1 MSKSSPR
8 CSTEHGRSCGL
19 VLVVLAG
26 LAGTAVAAAP
36 LSPVTTDS
44 RYQTEL
50 PLAGQLPPGGD
61 AGRRPAPG
69 GQAPRRAVE
78 PEGRADSGGGSGL
91 GDLLSGLA
99 PGVGWLLIAA
109 FLVTLVVVTARV
121 LLDRSADPEV
131 ALPKPVPAD
140 EPEARDRSTVALADR
155 LAAEGRWAEALQAL
169 LGDVLARLGE
179 RFRVPLPPAR
189 TTREAL
195 RALPLKGDPREALA
209 SLVATEERALFGR
222 QPVGPSDYDRGLELV
237 RRALGRGTAS

>member
-8 CSTEHGRSCGL
+8 CSTEHVRSCGL
-19 VLVVLAG
+19 VLLVVAG
-26 LAGTAVAAAP
+26 LAGAPLAAAP
-36 LSPVTTDS
+36 RSPVTTDS

-50 PLAGQLPPGGD
+50 PLAGQHPAEGG
-61 AGRRPAPG
+61 GTRRPAPG

-78 PEGRADSGGGSGL
+78 PEGREDSGGGSGL

-99 PGVGWLLIAA
+99 PGVGWLLVAA
-109 FLVTLVVVTARV
+109 FLVTLVVLTAKV
-121 LLDRSADPEV
+121 LLGRSADPEV
-131 ALPKPVPAD
+131 ALPKPEPAD
-140 EPEARDRSTVALADR
+140 EPETRDRSPVALADR

-169 LGDVLARLGE
+169 LGDVLARLGD

-189 TTREAL
+189 TTREAM

-237 RRALGRGTAS
+237 RRALGRGTSS

>member
-1 MSKSSPR
+1 MSTSSLR
-8 CSTEHGRSCGL
+8 CSTEHVRAFGL
-19 VLVVLAG
+19 ALLVLAG
-26 LAGTAVAAAP
+26 LAGAPASAAP

-50 PLAGQLPPGGD
+50 PLAGQHPPGDG
-61 AGRRPAPG
+61 ARRRPAPG
-69 GQAPRRAVE
+69 GQAPSRAGE
-78 PEGRADSGGGSGL
+78 PQGREDSGGGSGL

-121 LLDRSADPEV
+121 LLGRSADPEV
-131 ALPKPVPAD
+131 ALPKP
-140 EPEARDRSTVALADR
+140 EPVEETETRDKTPLVLADR

-169 LGDVLARLGE
+169 VGGVLARLGE

-189 TTREAL
+189 TAREAL
-195 RALPLKGDPREALA
+195 RALPLKGDPREALT

-222 QPVGPSDYDRGLELV
+222 QPVGPSDYDRGLDLV
-237 RRALGRGTAS
+237 RRALGRGTPS